1 MNPDYNFITSQLGV
15 SESAIKSIKTRTT
28 SDSVIYEITL
38 KRMPMNCPLCGGIMI
53 GHGHKTK
60 TINHPVL
67 RNHQGTILYHANR
80 YICKNCGKTAI
91 EPNPF
96 AIQGFNSSNLM
107 LQSVMTLLGN
117 LNFTLDSISKELQG

>member
-60 TINHPVL
+60 TINEPFMSFLVFINKCL
-67 RNHQGTILYHANR
+67 RINIVINL
-80 YICKNCGKTAI
+80 I
-91 EPNPF
+91 PN
-96 AIQGFNSSNLM
+96 
-107 LQSVMTLLGN
+107 
-117 LNFTLDSISKELQG
+117 